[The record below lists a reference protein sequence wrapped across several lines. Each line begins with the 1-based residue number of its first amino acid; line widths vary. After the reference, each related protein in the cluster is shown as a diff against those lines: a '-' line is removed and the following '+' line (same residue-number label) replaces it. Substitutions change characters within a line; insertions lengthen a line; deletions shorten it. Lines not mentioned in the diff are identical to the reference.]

1 MVWRFFAAI
10 LLLGVPA
17 LARAEDWP
25 GWRGPRG
32 DGSSLEINVPVT
44 WSKTDNVAWKTF
56 LPGIGHSS
64 PTVSGDRVFVTS
76 CLFSNQRRQPGK
88 DRVLFCLDRR
98 SGSILWH
105 RVVVT
110 APLEKKHKLN
120 SFASATPAT
129 DGKYV
134 WVTFFDHP
142 NLVVAC
148 YDYAGNKIWQKTPGE
163 FHSAHGFCS
172 SPILYKDTIIINGDQ
187 DALAYIVALD
197 KRTGTE
203 RWRTDRPN
211 RIRSYCAPLIVD
223 AAGKKQ
229 LVLSGCKCVASYD
242 PDTGKQH
249 WIIDG
254 PTEQFVASLVYT
266 DDVFFLTAGFP
277 DYHNMGIRPDGSGNV
292 TKTHILWH
300 EKRTPARN
308 ASYVPSP
315 IALGHYF
322 YVISDLGYLSCF
334 EAKTGKRQYM
344 ELLGNHHSASPV
356 SSNGFLYLPSD
367 EGVTYVVK
375 AGPKFELVASN
386 DLGNDIYAS
395 PAISQGQIF
404 LRTLGYLYCIGA
416 AKRG

>member
-1 MVWRFFAAI
+1 MVLLI
-10 LLLGVPA
+10 LPNVA
-17 LARAEDWP
+17 HAEDWP

-32 DGSSLEINVPVT
+32 DGSSLEINIPIH
-44 WSKTDNVAWKTF
+44 WSTTDTIAWKAF

-64 PTVSGDRVFVTS
+64 PIVHGDRVFVTS
-76 CLFSNQRRQPGK
+76 CLFSNKRRELAK
-88 DRVLFCLDRR
+88 DRVLFCLDRKD
-98 SGSILWH
+98 GSLLWQ
-105 RVVVT
+105 RVVVSS
-110 APLEKKHKLN
+110 PLERKHRLN

-134 WVTFFDHP
+134 WVTFFDNP
-142 NLVVAC
+142 NIIVAC
-148 YDYAGNKIWQKTPGE
+148 YDYAGNQVWQKSPGK
-163 FHSAHGFCS
+163 FYSVHGFCS
-172 SPILYKDTIIINGDQ
+172 TPILYKDLVILNGDQ
-187 DALAYIVALD
+187 DAVAYLVALD
-197 KRTGTE
+197 QITGAE

-266 DDVFFLTAGFP
+266 DDVLFLTAGFP

-292 TKTHILWH
+292 TKTHVLWH
-300 EKRTPARN
+300 EKKTPARN

-315 IALGHYF
+315 IAHGHYF
-322 YVISDLGYLSCF
+322 YVISDLGYLSCLD
-334 EAKTGKRQYM
+334 ARTGKRQYM
-344 ELLGNHHSASPV
+344 EQLGEHHSASAV
-356 SSNGFLYLPSD
+356 FANGLLYFPAD
-367 EGVTYVVK
+367 EGVTYVVR

-386 DLGNDIYAS
+386 DLGENIYAS
-395 PAISQGQIF
+395 PAISHGQIF
-404 LRTLGYLYCIGA
+404 LRTLGHLHCIGA
-416 AKRG
+416 TR